1 MHKFEVKLPK
11 IIKTKYNGPGWL
23 YFYEEQKFITITTD
37 HKIPQYY
44 GTWPI
49 QVTAS
54 TPTTSFI
61 SFRISLLNS
70 NLLICVTVNC

>member
-49 QVTAS
+49 QVTD
-54 TPTTSFI
+54 F
-61 SFRISLLNS
+61 LNLS
-70 NLLICVTVNC
+70 DFNYSADIFLF

>member
-23 YFYEEQKFITITTD
+23 YFYEEQKFVTITTD

-49 QVTAS
+49 QVTQTALFKHYFS
-54 TPTTSFI
+54 KFK
-61 SFRISLLNS
+61 SLG
-70 NLLICVTVNC
+70 